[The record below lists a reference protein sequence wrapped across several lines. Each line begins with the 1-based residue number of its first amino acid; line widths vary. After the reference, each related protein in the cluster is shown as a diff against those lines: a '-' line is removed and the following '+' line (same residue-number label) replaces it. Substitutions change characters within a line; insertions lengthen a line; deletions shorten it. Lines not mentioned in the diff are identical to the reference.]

1 MKGYK
6 RVNQLGFVVKDMDR
20 ALKEY
25 AQIYH
30 IKQWYRAGKTPSD
43 PMKYHGKPIKDPG
56 FDLII
61 GYCGETEIE
70 LINTAAE
77 SSLYANFLKE
87 GYEGLHHVSLFVKNL
102 PKTVKEF
109 KNMGFEVV
117 QEGCMDQGLSKAPYA
132 YMAKPGEGY
141 GRIIELQ
148 VVKMFGVIP
157 MTRNRFNLW
166 FGSKIGLAEKLD
178 MKKIMAY
185 KL

>member
-1 MKGYK
+1 MKEYR
-6 RVNQLGFVVKDMDR
+6 RVNQLGFVVRDLDR

-30 IKQWYRAGKTPSD
+30 IKQWYRAGKKPGD
-43 PMKYHGKPIKDPG
+43 PMKYHGKSFKDPG

-61 GYCGETEIE
+61 GYCGDTEIE
-70 LINTAAE
+70 LITTGAE
-77 SSLYANFLKE
+77 HSLYADFLAE
-87 GYEGLHHVSLFVKNL
+87 GNEGLHHVSLFVLNL
-102 PKTVKEF
+102 KKSIKEF
-109 KNMGFEVV
+109 ESMGFEIV

-148 VVKMFGVIP
+148 VTKLFGVIP
-157 MTRNRFNLW
+157 VTRNRLNLW
-166 FGSKIGLAEKLD
+166 LGSKFGLAEKLD

-185 KL
+185 QL